1 MEKALTDLKKYKK
14 ELIIAPSFKIIEV
27 IIELIMPFIVS
38 TIIDKGLIRDSN
50 GNVSGGNTSF
60 IIYMSLLMLGLSIL
74 AFSSTMVCQYTASK
88 TNTAYADDLRNDI
101 FTHYSELSKK
111 EIESFGKDR
120 IVTLLTSDINNVSH
134 AIGMLMRMLIRA
146 PILVIGSVIC
156 AFIINIYAGL
166 IFLGT
171 LGLAS
176 ILIFVTMRLSAKGY
190 TRIQQNIDKMNV
202 TANDNVSGSRIIRAF
217 NKEEYEI
224 NKFKGISK
232 EYKTNNIK
240 ISFIESLNNPLTFF
254 FVDLGIILIL
264 YLGNISFKNNVL
276 TDGQIIS
283 LISFLNQALLALVLV
298 SHLVVIFVK
307 AFTSGKRVNEF
318 FKLESSVVNNPKYED
333 LHVNKGESIIKY
345 DHVYMSF
352 KDNDFYSIKDISFNI
367 NKGETIGIIG
377 GTGSGKSVII
387 KLLERFYNPSKG
399 TIYYKGKDIKDVD
412 LDELHSE
419 ISLVSQKY
427 ALLKGTIR
435 SNMLLGNRKVSESEI
450 KEALKLARADFVNN
464 YEDGIDHEVSEG
476 GNNFSGGQKQRLNI
490 ARALLKEKEILILDD
505 SMSSLDYL
513 TDKQIRNNIKNNF
526 MDLTTIIISQRASSL
541 LNADKI
547 IVVDHGEIV
556 DIGTHPEL
564 LQRCNI
570 YKEIYETQ
578 VANL

>member
-307 AFTSGKRVNEF
+307 AFTSGKRINEF

>member
-156 AFIINIYAGL
+156 AFIINVYAGL

-307 AFTSGKRVNEF
+307 AFTSGKRINEF
-318 FKLESSVVNNPKYED
+318 FKLESSVVNNPKYEH

-435 SNMLLGNRKVSESEI
+435 SNMLLGNRNVSESEI